1 MSDVLSSRPD
11 LCGSEAVGA
20 DVAHV
25 LDVVPHHNIT
35 HPADRE
41 RGSLVIGNG
50 FLVAD
55 ASFVADYGA
64 IGELSHRARPAGI
77 AIPTSHCWAPSARS
91 PRSARAPRVCTTR
104 RGGRSTPS
112 CRGSRRTCS

>member
-35 HPADRE
+35 HPAERE

-64 IGELSHRARPAGI
+64 IVELSHRTRPA
-77 AIPTSHCWAPSARS
+77 AS
-91 PRSARAPRVCTTR
+91 PPCKRRAPYRPFVP
-104 RGGRSTPS
+104 GSSTGWNRDTS
-112 CRGSRRTCS
+112 